1 MGVTATITAGQVE
14 EAKERLIRKRATQL
28 DALVARLIY
37 RWRLQA
43 IGRVL
48 LLIALIGL
56 GSGLIPPFWKGR
68 AALAI
73 VTAPGA
79 AVRIDG
85 RDWPRPLYAGQHAI
99 RSTLPD
105 GRGAWADITLHSSQ
119 ALTLTL
125 SSAGPARPN

>member
-1 MGVTATITAGQVE
+1 MNIGRYQ
-14 EAKERLIRKRATQL
+14 LNL
-28 DALVARLIY
+28 DALLARIVY

-43 IGRVL
+43 IAITL
-48 LLIALIGL
+48 LLSALLSL

-73 VTAPGA
+73 VAAPGA
-79 AVRIDG
+79 AVQIDG
-85 RDWPRPLYAGQHAI
+85 RYWPHPLYAGQHAI

-125 SSAGPARPN
+125 PTGLSEPRE